1 MRQHITIKDIARI
14 AGVSDFYRLPAHS
27 SIRLN

>member
-14 AGVSDFYRLPAHS
+14 AGVSNFYRLPRTQQFA
-27 SIRLN
+27 

>member
-14 AGVSDFYRLPAHS
+14 AGDFDFYRLPRTQQFA
-27 SIRLN
+27 